1 MLSAYFQ
8 ELLETEEK
16 GSECNGV
23 TIDIIKCYNVI
34 PRYPLSLMMYKM
46 GWPRPIIKTYIAAL
60 MNLQRSFQ
68 ILGSVSTWQ
77 KSYTGVPKGC
87 ALAVAAMFTLSSS
100 LYFFLQNQNPQAELF
115 TFADNWAILFRQW
128 MHTEPGVKS
137 LGQFCSALKLSISVP
152 KSWIWALEN
161 SVLKKL
167 GTVTLQDRPIP
178 TVTHTKDLGVDLTYR
193 GVRKKTH
200 LKHRLTLG
208 LQRCGKVP
216 AVRCPKEKQGHLLHM
231 SCFPKAGFGV
241 ELCKPN
247 QKEFNSFRSAAARA
261 VGLSRKGAS
270 PWIALSLLGKNNDF
284 QFFALRRTVSFWR
297 QYIVR
302 FPSRIPHIINK
313 IQNPNNK
320 GPISNLRDVFD
331 QVGLSLQGDIVC
343 SRFYGN
349 INWMHCSKRFMNL
362 VLHTHWVHY
371 VCQKLAS
378 LQRKH
383 FHGTFIDTIGYHR
396 NLIKFNRTNQQML
409 RAHALIRYELHQ

>member
-1 MLSAYFQ
+1 
-8 ELLETEEK
+8 
-16 GSECNGV
+16 
-23 TIDIIKCYNVI
+23 
-34 PRYPLSLMMYKM
+34 
-46 GWPRPIIKTYIAAL
+46 
-60 MNLQRSFQ
+60 
-68 ILGSVSTWQ
+68 
-77 KSYTGVPKGC
+77 
-87 ALAVAAMFTLSSS
+87 
-100 LYFFLQNQNPQAELF
+100 
-115 TFADNWAILFRQW
+115 

-137 LGQFCSALKLSISVP
+137 LEQFCSALKLCISVP

-200 LKHRLTLG
+200 LKHRITLG

-247 QKEFNSFRSAAARA
+247 QKEFNSFRSAAAWA

-284 QFFALRRTVSFWR
+284 QFFALRRTAVFFWR

-302 FPSRIPHIINK
+302 FPSRIPHIISK

-320 GPISNLRDVFD
+320 GPITNLRDVFD
-331 QVGLSLQGDIVC
+331 QVGLSLQGDIVF

-362 VLHTHWVHY
+362 VLHTHLVHY
-371 VCQKLAS
+371 VCQKTYLPS
-378 LQRKH
+378 EETLPW
-383 FHGTFIDTIGYHR
+383 D
-396 NLIKFNRTNQQML
+396 
-409 RAHALIRYELHQ
+409 LH